1 MNEQDPSAAEFDDL
15 EPLPEEVESPPEL
28 PAGAELAKLPAEAEP
43 ITQEPAPEPAPQP
56 EPEPEPAPQP
66 PPEPA
71 PEPIPPAAAAPLAP
85 AAAGATAASGGPAA
99 PGRERGDAPPAPE
112 GQVQKR
118 DLDQAPLVL
127 RKAALILLAGS
138 ILPWGNP
145 IASWGGTIAE
155 KLLCFAAVWLFY
167 QSHVLK
173 VGGPAHGLVKSLGRK
188 GPAPV
193 MILAAV
199 IAVIGLIPLATL
211 GGEALTLFKTFT
223 EKAFLLLAGYTFVHI
238 FDYEHGGKFNP
249 MFPLLFCFAAV
260 GGFMSIF
267 TVVPAMGEAGPLAF
281 VALIGTIAV
290 TAAGCMAAYTMIVAM
305 REAKAH
311 GEAKRA
317 AALEA
322 RKAARE
328 ARGKRAGG
336 TGGVRKK

>member
-1 MNEQDPSAAEFDDL
+1 MTDQDPAAADFDDL
-15 EPLPEEVESPPEL
+15 EPLPVR
-28 PAGAELAKLPAEAEP
+28 
-43 ITQEPAPEPAPQP
+43 
-56 EPEPEPAPQP
+56 EPEPASETESGI
-66 PPEPA
+66 EPA
-71 PEPIPPAAAAPLAP
+71 PDAAPAP
-85 AAAGATAASGGPAA
+85 SPVAPNSGAGERAA
-99 PGRERGDAPPAPE
+99 ERGAPQ

-118 DLDQAPLVL
+118 DLDRAPLVL
-127 RKAALILLAGS
+127 RKAALVLLAGS

-145 IASWGGTIAE
+145 LASWGGTVAE
-155 KLLCFAAVWLFY
+155 KLLCFLAVWLFY
-167 QSHVLK
+167 QSHILK
-173 VGGPAHGLVKSLGRK
+173 VGGQVHGLVKNIGRK
-188 GPAPV
+188 GPGSV

-199 IAVIGLIPLATL
+199 VAVIGLIPSATL
-211 GGEALTLFKTFT
+211 GAEALTLFKTFT

-260 GGFMSIF
+260 GGFLSVF

-281 VALIGTIAV
+281 VALIGTVAV

-305 REAKAH
+305 KEAKVH

-328 ARGKRAGG
+328 ARGKSGGAAGS
-336 TGGVRKK
+336 VRRK